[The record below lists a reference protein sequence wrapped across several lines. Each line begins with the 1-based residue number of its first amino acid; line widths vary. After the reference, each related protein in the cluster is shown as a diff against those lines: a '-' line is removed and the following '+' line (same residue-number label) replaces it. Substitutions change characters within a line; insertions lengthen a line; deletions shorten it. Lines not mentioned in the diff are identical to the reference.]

1 MAAQEEIQP
10 KSDLGLNLLNLL
22 NLLLAIIFK
31 IVIMVVGK
39 DINTMTLY
47 LKIVPISAYLQHI
60 VNNDNSIESCARR
73 GF

>member
-1 MAAQEEIQP
+1 MERTAGGEREMAAQEEIQP

-22 NLLLAIIFK
+22 LLLAIIFK

-47 LKIVPISAYLQHI
+47 LKIVPI
-60 VNNDNSIESCARR
+60 
-73 GF
+73 